1 MHFFF
6 FLFLSHNDFHCPV
19 FKFMDW
25 FFSAWSIISLLI
37 PLVSFS
43 LQFLHFS
50 APEFLF
56 GFFLH
61 FLCLYQSIC
70 LCIIFWPSPQ
80 SSFPFLSIPKA
91 VALKSYLLGLA
102 LVIFRDSFC
111 FHFYFEFSCF
121 FVWLM
126 IFLLKSRRL
135 SLKIW

>member
-50 APEFLF
+50 APEFLW

-70 LCIIFWPSPQ
+70 LGIIFWPSPQ

-111 FHFYFEFSCF
+111 
-121 FVWLM
+121 WL
-126 IFLLKSRRL
+126 FLLICHTLLFYVLL
-135 SLKIW
+135 SFYWKLDTKI